1 MRYKWI
7 ELIGYIGFYNGMGL
21 NQINIDFTKCKYN
34 KILIRGKN
42 GAGKSS
48 LLNAI
53 NPNPDNNDL
62 FIPGMEAR
70 KSICI
75 IDTNTE
81 YLIRYIHPVN
91 KDGSRGTTKGYISRI
106 VNGQSVELNPN
117 GNISSCKDILYEEF
131 NLDSSYIALSKLSS
145 ENRGIVDNKPAERKK
160 LLNNIINI
168 LDTYNSIYKNISKKV
183 SVYKSNMN
191 NLIYKLDSIGSS
203 DNIVSQID
211 SISSQLDTLEKTKE
225 DIIETIAAIKIKM
238 QEYNQ
243 ILIDNNYEEL
253 ITELRSLYKESKIIE
268 SKINQVLEK
277 YKIDSIDKVDDFLK
291 YIESSIERIKSDI
304 DHANS
309 NITSLLS
316 ERDIDVRELQSK
328 NERLSTIQG
337 EYNYKDLKKNIE
349 KCEALISNYEADL
362 SKVGGNIKN
371 ITRVEYEE
379 AMEAFRVIL
388 EESSEMTTHYDMT
401 DVKYVI
407 EHFMDIDSKVK
418 EAKDLQ
424 KVNTKLYEEK
434 NTIMAKIAEYKTNR
448 KVAAELKNRP
458 EGCTIDDCIYIRHA
472 LEMDK
477 KYPEGDIGFLDAR
490 INEIDSQM
498 NENYKFIN
506 KSELY
511 FYIKIRIKKI
521 KELLNSKYKY
531 MIQLPI
537 RFDFRETFFDRLVNM
552 DPFKDVS
559 DLYQYIDF
567 ANFIDDYNNIKKQYD
582 IYLMEYKVYESKSE
596 LIDSII
602 NDIEDLSRKT
612 NFLDEEISK
621 NNTFISENSKKLI
634 ELEDAYKK
642 IKDISMTIEASYKPS
657 KERIEELESIK
668 STLDDNTKV
677 INELQNKL
685 NISNTSL
692 GEVTAN
698 IKRLSAEK
706 ETLNHKIIL
715 IEEYKRD
722 LEIYRNKYTK
732 LEKIRYYSSPSTGIQ
747 TLFIELYMN
756 KIISTANDLLSMLF
770 NGEFSLQPFIVNEAE
785 FRIPCIGDGLL
796 HDDISS
802 MSTAQKCMI
811 SMILSFSILHQ
822 SSTKY
827 NIISVDEIDGG
838 LDTYNRTYFTSLLDR
853 LMVMLQCEQCFIIS
867 HNDELNT
874 SSADLI
880 LLKND
885 IDYSHQGN
893 VIWKY

>member
-1 MRYKWI
+1 
-7 ELIGYIGFYNGMGL
+7 
-21 NQINIDFTKCKYN
+21 
-34 KILIRGKN
+34 
-42 GAGKSS
+42 
-48 LLNAI
+48 
-53 NPNPDNNDL
+53 
-62 FIPGMEAR
+62 
-70 KSICI
+70 
-75 IDTNTE
+75 
-81 YLIRYIHPVN
+81 
-91 KDGSRGTTKGYISRI
+91 
-106 VNGQSVELNPN
+106 
-117 GNISSCKDILYEEF
+117 
-131 NLDSSYIALSKLSS
+131 
-145 ENRGIVDNKPAERKK
+145 
-160 LLNNIINI
+160 
-168 LDTYNSIYKNISKKV
+168 
-183 SVYKSNMN
+183 
-191 NLIYKLDSIGSS
+191 
-203 DNIVSQID
+203 
-211 SISSQLDTLEKTKE
+211 
-225 DIIETIAAIKIKM
+225 
-238 QEYNQ
+238 
-243 ILIDNNYEEL
+243 
-253 ITELRSLYKESKIIE
+253 
-268 SKINQVLEK
+268 
-277 YKIDSIDKVDDFLK
+277 
-291 YIESSIERIKSDI
+291 
-304 DHANS
+304 
-309 NITSLLS
+309 
-316 ERDIDVRELQSK
+316 
-328 NERLSTIQG
+328 
-337 EYNYKDLKKNIE
+337 
-349 KCEALISNYEADL
+349 
-362 SKVGGNIKN
+362 
-371 ITRVEYEE
+371 
-379 AMEAFRVIL
+379 
-388 EESSEMTTHYDMT
+388 
-401 DVKYVI
+401 
-407 EHFMDIDSKVK
+407 
-418 EAKDLQ
+418 
-424 KVNTKLYEEK
+424 
-434 NTIMAKIAEYKTNR
+434 
-448 KVAAELKNRP
+448 
-458 EGCTIDDCIYIRHA
+458 
-472 LEMDK
+472 
-477 KYPEGDIGFLDAR
+477 
-490 INEIDSQM
+490 
-498 NENYKFIN
+498 
-506 KSELY
+506 
-511 FYIKIRIKKI
+511 
-521 KELLNSKYKY
+521 

-657 KERIEELESIK
+657 RERIEELESIK

-715 IEEYKRD
+715 IEEYKRY

-756 KIISTANDLLSMLF
+756 KIISIANDLLSMLF